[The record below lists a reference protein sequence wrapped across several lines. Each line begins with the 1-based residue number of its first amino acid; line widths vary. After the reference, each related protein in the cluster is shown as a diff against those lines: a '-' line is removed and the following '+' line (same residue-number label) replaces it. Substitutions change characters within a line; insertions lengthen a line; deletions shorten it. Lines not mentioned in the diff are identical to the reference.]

1 MPAGYSSTPLAT
13 KLGLKPGHRLVLVHA
28 PSGWSVE
35 GLPNDVSVLR
45 RRTPLADVAVAF
57 FSQAADLKRE
67 VGALSTSIV
76 PDGALWLAW
85 PRRASGHLSDITDQG
100 VRRAILPLG
109 LVDVKVAALDDDWSG
124 LKMVWRKERRPGLRQ
139 SGP

>member
-1 MPAGYSSTPLAT
+1 M
-13 KLGLKPGHRLVLVHA
+13 LVHA
-28 PSGWSVE
+28 PAGWSVD

-45 RRTPLADVAVAF
+45 RRTSRADVAVAF
-57 FSQAADLKRE
+57 FARAGDLERE
-67 VGALSTSIV
+67 VAALSTSIV
-76 PDGALWLAW
+76 PHGALWLAW
-85 PRRASGHLSDITDQG
+85 PRRASGHVSDITDQG

-124 LKMVWRKERRPGLRQ
+124 LKMVWRKERRPGLRN